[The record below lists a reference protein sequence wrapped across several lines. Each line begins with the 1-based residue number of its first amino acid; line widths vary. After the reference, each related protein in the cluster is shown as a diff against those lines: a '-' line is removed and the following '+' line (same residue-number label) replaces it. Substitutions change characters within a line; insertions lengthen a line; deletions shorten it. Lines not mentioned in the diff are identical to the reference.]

1 MCGIAGYIGP
11 NNFKQNQVRSFLENM
26 KSRGPNSQN
35 FFQNLDI
42 FGNNVLLL
50 HSRLSIFDLSQSGNQ
65 PFFIKNY
72 IIIYNGEIYNFK
84 ELRQILVKRGVK
96 LKSNTDTEVLLHFF
110 IIYGEECLDFFEGMW
125 SFVIFDTQKK
135 NFFISRDRFGEKPLY
150 YYQDSTG
157 FYFGSEINYIKNFL
171 DTKLKINEIQL
182 EKYLRLG
189 YKSLNTNN
197 ETFYK
202 NLKIFPKST
211 FVHQKDLSKLIFRN
225 YWKLKYKPNKNI
237 NNNEI
242 IAESKRLLIDSV
254 GLRLRSEV
262 PIGLCL
268 SGGVDSVGIAAVAK
282 NIFNKNLQSY
292 SIIDPDVRYNEIQ
305 NITLVEKNLNL
316 KNYKIYLK
324 KNNSLLQ
331 LKKLIEY
338 KSHPVC
344 TLSYFSH
351 FLMLKKMKKH
361 SIKVCLLGTAADEIF
376 TGYYDHFLLHLS
388 TFKNKITFKANKDY
402 FLKYIRPY
410 IRNKLLLDPDKYNKN
425 PDDRRHIYDE
435 SSILSRLIKKKTK
448 FDFHEINYSSDLLR
462 KRMMNELFHETT
474 PAILNEDDT
483 NSMYN
488 SIENRSPYL
497 DRRLVEFLYTVP
509 SNFLIQEGYSK
520 YILRKSLEGIV
531 DSKVLFDRKK
541 IGFNSSVDSLFDFT
555 SKNNQDFLYKND
567 SLIYKY
573 IDKNKIK
580 EIIKIKNKPNYISK
594 FVFNIINAKIFLD
607 LNS

>member
-11 NNFKQNQVRSFLENM
+11 KNFTQNKARSFLEKM

-35 FFQNLDI
+35 FFQNSDI

-72 IIIYNGEIYNFK
+72 TIVYNGEIYNFK
-84 ELRQILVKRGVK
+84 ELRLILIKKGIK

-110 IIYGEECLDFFEGMW
+110 IIYGEKCLDFFEGMW
-125 SFVIFDTQKK
+125 SFVIFDTKK
-135 NFFISRDRFGEKPLY
+135 KIFFISRDRFGEKPLY
-150 YYQDSTG
+150 YYQDSSG

-171 DTKLKINEIQL
+171 DTKLKINEHQL
-182 EKYLRLG
+182 EKYLSLG
-189 YKSLNTNN
+189 YKSLNKDN
-197 ETFYK
+197 ETFYQ

-211 FVHQKDLSKLIFRN
+211 FIHQKDLSNLKFVN
-225 YWKLKYKPNKNI
+225 YWKLEYRPNKKI
-237 NNNEI
+237 NNSEI
-242 IAESKRLLIDSV
+242 IAESKKLLIDSV

-268 SGGVDSVGIAAVAK
+268 SGGVDSSGIASIAK
-282 NIFNKNLQSY
+282 NIYNKNLQTY
-292 SIIDPDVRYNEIQ
+292 SIIDSDKRYNEIK
-305 NITLVEKNLNL
+305 NISLTIKSLNL
-316 KNYKIYLK
+316 KNHKIHLK
-324 KNNSLLQ
+324 KNNSLLK
-331 LKKLIEY
+331 LKKLVEY
-338 KSHPVC
+338 KGHPIC

-351 FLMLKKMKKH
+351 SLMLEKMKKH
-361 SIKVCLLGTAADEIF
+361 NIKVCLLGTAADEIF

-388 TFKNKITFKANKDY
+388 TFRSKVKFKKNKNY
-402 FLKYIRPY
+402 FLKYIKPY
-410 IRNKLLLDPDKYNKN
+410 IRNKLLLDPNKYKKN
-425 PDDRRHIYDE
+425 PNDRRHVYDE
-435 SSILSRLIKKKTK
+435 SSILSKFITKKTK
-448 FDFHEINYSSDLLR
+448 LGFKEGNYSSDLLR
-462 KRMMNELFHETT
+462 KRMLNELFHETT

-483 NSMYN
+483 NSMHN

-531 DSKVLFDRKK
+531 DHRVLFDRKK
-541 IGFNSSVDSLFDFT
+541 IGFNSSIDSLFDFT
-555 SKNNQDFLYKND
+555 TKSNQNFLYKKD

-573 IDKNKIK
+573 IDKKKMK